1 MVEAVPDVARTSPR
15 SSGMHADGEVLWG
28 QVTMAGAAETQ
39 IFFFPVIFPVL
50 RENGERG

>member
-1 MVEAVPDVARTSPR
+1 
-15 SSGMHADGEVLWG
+15 MHADGEVLWG